1 MESAL
6 LKFVNIDGDHG
17 KKVMP
22 QPHDEFHNPEA
33 ATFDNLSVADR
44 VKQIE
49 NDLSSDERTA
59 LLSFVLLC
67 SCGTPENSSFYEFLH
82 WWALC
87 NHSYQYCIEYLIKY
101 KFRGGQSSFAIKFF
115 EEALSTGNLSYA
127 FSSPVASVNN
137 EASGVQITTRDGE
150 TFSGARLISTIPL
163 NILNTVAFSPPL
175 TTGKRAAAEVGHVNK
190 CAKVHA
196 EVRNPELRSW
206 TGVTYPNNKLL
217 YSIAD
222 GTTPAGNTHL
232 VAFGADYNH
241 LTPEKDIEETK
252 KAVQN
257 MADVDIHRL
266 VSLQQPPNTQKPR
279 TALSNK
285 EPHRSSTTGQTMS
298 FPKAHGKSNGT
309 PSHPSIHPS
318 TNNNTRFFPSPGFI
332 TKSLSDLRSRQGN
345 IFFANSD
352 WAVGWRSFID
362 GAIEEGSRAALA
374 VQRDLRESGAKKEI
388 KAVAHL

>member
-49 NDLSSDERTA
+49 NDLSPDERTA

-127 FSSPVASVNN
+127 FSSPVASVKNDP
-137 EASGVQITTRDGE
+137 SSVQITTRDGQ

-163 NILNTVAFSPPL
+163 NILNTVTFSPPL
-175 TTGKRAAAEVGHVNK
+175 TTGKREAADVGHVNK

-266 VSLQQPPNTQKPR
+266 VSLLGTIQQSHQSPSLTKVAGLPQLGRRRVLQRRMVLPLPRLHHQIPLRPALPPRQR
-279 TALSNK
+279 LLRQLRLGGRLAQF
-285 EPHRSSTTGQTMS
+285 HRRRDRRRVAGGAGGAAGSSRERCEER
-298 FPKAHGKSNGT
+298 GK
-309 PSHPSIHPS
+309 
-318 TNNNTRFFPSPGFI
+318 
-332 TKSLSDLRSRQGN
+332 
-345 IFFANSD
+345 
-352 WAVGWRSFID
+352 
-362 GAIEEGSRAALA
+362 
-374 VQRDLRESGAKKEI
+374 RD
-388 KAVAHL
+388 

>member
-33 ATFDNLSVADR
+33 ATFDSLSVADR
-44 VKQIE
+44 LKQIE
-49 NDLSSDERTA
+49 HDLSPDERTA

-101 KFRGGQSSFAIKFF
+101 KFRGGQSTFAIKFF
-115 EEALSTGNLSYA
+115 EEAMSTGNLSYT
-127 FSSPVASVNN
+127 FSSPVATVKN
-137 EASGVQITTRDGE
+137 EASGVHITTRNGE
-150 TFSGARLISTIPL
+150 HFSASRMISTIPL
-163 NILNTVAFSPPL
+163 NILNTVEFSPPL
-175 TTGKRAAAEVGHVNK
+175 TTGKREAAEIGHVNK

-206 TGVTYPNNKLL
+206 TGVTYPHNKLL
-217 YSIAD
+217 YAIAD
-222 GTTPAGNTHL
+222 GTTPAGNTHI

-241 LTPEKDIEETK
+241 LTPEKDIDQTK
-252 KAVQN
+252 KAVQT

-266 VSLQQPPNTQKPR
+266 VSSRLQETSG
-279 TALSNK
+279 TSIL
-285 EPHRSSTTGQTMS
+285 
-298 FPKAHGKSNGT
+298 T
-309 PSHPSIHPS
+309 PSQVFH
-318 TNNNTRFFPSPGFI
+318 N
-332 TKSLSDLRSRQGN
+332 
-345 IFFANSD
+345 
-352 WAVGWRSFID
+352 WADDEFSK
-362 GAIEEGSRAALA
+362 GAW
-374 VQRDLRESGAKKEI
+374 
-388 KAVAHL
+388 

>member
-33 ATFDNLSVADR
+33 ATFDSLSVADR

-49 NDLSSDERTA
+49 HDLSPDERTA

-115 EEALSTGNLSYA
+115 DEALSTGNLSYA

-137 EASGVQITTRDGE
+137 NEAAGVRITTRDGR
-150 TFSGARLISTIPL
+150 TFAAARLISTIPL

-175 TTGKRAAAEVGHVNK
+175 ATGKRAAADVGHVNK

-206 TGVTYPNNKLL
+206 TGVTYPHNKLL

-232 VAFGADYNH
+232 VAFGGDYNH

-252 KAVQN
+252 KAVRN

-266 VSLQQPPNTQKPR
+266 VS
-279 TALSNK
+279 
-285 EPHRSSTTGQTMS
+285 
-298 FPKAHGKSNGT
+298 KAF
-309 PSHPSIHPS
+309 HPSIHPS
-318 TNNNTRFFPSPGFI
+318 VPSNQSINHKPPQPPQNPFSQATNR
-332 TKSLSDLRSRQGN
+332 
-345 IFFANSD
+345 
-352 WAVGWRSFID
+352 
-362 GAIEEGSRAALA
+362 
-374 VQRDLRESGAKKEI
+374 
-388 KAVAHL
+388 

>member
-22 QPHDEFHNPEA
+22 EPHNEFHNPEA
-33 ATFDNLSVADR
+33 ATYDTLSVADR

-49 NDLSSDERTA
+49 HDLSPDERTA

-115 EEALSTGNLSYA
+115 EEALETGNLSYA
-127 FSSPVASVNN
+127 FSAPVASVKN
-137 EASGVQITTRDGE
+137 ESSGVQITTRDGQ

-163 NILNTVAFSPPL
+163 NILNTVTFSPPL
-175 TTGKRAAAEVGHVNK
+175 TTGKRAAADVGHVNK

-266 VSLQQPPNTQKPR
+266 VSLHQPNQPTQH
-279 TALSNK
+279 SNK
-285 EPHRSSTTGQTMS
+285 QPQKFR
-298 FPKAHGKSNGT
+298 P
-309 PSHPSIHPS
+309 PC
-318 TNNNTRFFPSPGFI
+318 
-332 TKSLSDLRSRQGN
+332 
-345 IFFANSD
+345 
-352 WAVGWRSFID
+352 
-362 GAIEEGSRAALA
+362 
-374 VQRDLRESGAKKEI
+374 
-388 KAVAHL
+388 